1 MKKLV
6 LVPRPEY
13 IDSIFDRIKD
23 ADLLFVNGARRT
35 GKSCIAIQL
44 EQMIRANDQHIVL
57 RLNCEGM
64 ASGTLT
70 AEELIAKFDAV
81 YSKER
86 SILILL
92 DEVFLVND
100 WERAVNR
107 FTAFPNCKTIL
118 FTSVRHIISEKLD
131 AVREK
136 RYGVMDMLP
145 FSLEEFISF
154 HGLREI
160 TPAETP
166 NGEKRFTQFDHEIYS
181 LNDVYRL
188 YINYGGLA
196 IMKTEYMDPER
207 AWVITEGTY
216 CAALMRGI
224 LDVGSFNNIVAVSDV
239 ALLRNLILIMSQTSG
254 SNVSANSLAK
264 QTGDYMNRMPSAKTI
279 ENYIAALLNSN
290 CFYASPRYDIK
301 TGSVLK
307 TFARYYIVDTG
318 LLGYISPDAR
328 CDNAGRLENRV
339 YFELLR
345 RGYTIFNGKL
355 GRDYISFVVFSGEEK
370 AYIQVVDEKNAD
382 GLPDALAKL
391 RKIRDNHPK
400 AVISFDTQSNVT
412 ADGIFMINALDFLM
426 GAKWLRPGIAT
437 NK

>member
-6 LVPRPEY
+6 LVPRTEP
-13 IDSIFDRIKD
+13 IDSILDRIKD
-23 ADLLFVNGARRT
+23 VDILFVNGARRT

-44 EQMIRANDQHIVL
+44 EQMIGADDQCTVL
-57 RLNCEGM
+57 RFNCEGM
-64 ASGTLT
+64 ASDTLT
-70 AEELIAKFDAV
+70 AEDLIAGFEAV
-81 YSKER
+81 YSKGR
-86 SILILL
+86 RIVILL
-92 DEVFLVND
+92 DEVFLVNG
-100 WERAVNR
+100 WESVVNR
-107 FTAFPNCKTIL
+107 FTALPDCKTIL
-118 FTSVRHIISEKLD
+118 FTSVRHVISEKLD

-166 NGEKRFTQFDHEIYS
+166 NSEKRFTQFEHEIYS
-181 LNDVYRL
+181 LNDIYRL

-290 CFYASPRYDIK
+290 CFYISPRYDIK

-328 CDNAGRLENRV
+328 CGNAEMLENRV

-345 RGYTIFNGKL
+345 RGYTVFNGKL
-355 GRDYISFVVFSGEEK
+355 GRDYISFVAFLGEEK
-370 AYIQVVDEKNAD
+370 VYINIVDEKNAD
-382 GLPDALAKL
+382 GIPDALAKL

-400 AVISFDTQSNVT
+400 AVISFDTHSTVT

-426 GAKWLRPGIAT
+426 GTKLLRPGIAA